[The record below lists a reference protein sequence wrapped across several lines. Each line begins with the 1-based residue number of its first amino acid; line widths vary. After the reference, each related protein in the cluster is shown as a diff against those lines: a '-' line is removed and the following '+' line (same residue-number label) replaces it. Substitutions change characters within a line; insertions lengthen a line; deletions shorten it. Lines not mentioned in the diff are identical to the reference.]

1 MNPAQNKPHKLLL
14 IIDPQIDFIYG
25 SLPVPGAADAMTRL
39 ASFIREQGDSYS
51 CKIVTTDWHPV
62 NHFSFESNGGPWPSH
77 CVQDTQ
83 GAAILPDLLK
93 ALNCTPGKVFIL
105 TKGLDPETEEYSVF
119 RNSASNDAFRKI
131 VAEYNINEVDICGL
145 AGDVCVLNSLKEGLS
160 LYPGI
165 IFKVLDEF
173 SPSLDGGKS
182 LREFIN
188 SHALQ

>member
-1 MNPAQNKPHKLLL
+1 MNPSQNKTHKLLL
-14 IIDPQIDFIYG
+14 IIDPQIDFIHG
-25 SLPVPGAADAMTRL
+25 SLPVPGAADAMTSL
-39 ASFIREQGDSYS
+39 ASYIRAHGDSYA
-51 CKIVTTDWHPV
+51 CKVVTADWHPV
-62 NHFSFESNGGPWPSH
+62 NHSSFESNGGSWPAH
-77 CVQDTQ
+77 CVQDSS

-131 VAEYNINEVDICGL
+131 VTEYNIKEVDICGL
-145 AGDVCVLNSLKEGLS
+145 AGDVCVLNSLKDGIS
-160 LYPGI
+160 LYPELK
-165 IFKVLDEF
+165 FKVLDEF

-188 SHALQ
+188 SHSLQ